1 MTTPAAI
8 DFSRLFGARSI
19 AVIGASADEKTPSG
33 QPLMHLRNLGY
44 PGEVYP
50 VNPRYE
56 VIGAWRCYPSV
67 SAPAGVANM
76 PIMSA
81 STSDSEKLVAMGS
94 GIGLALT

>member
-19 AVIGASADEKTPSG
+19 AVVGASADEKTPSG

-44 PGEVYP
+44 SGEVYP

-56 VIGAWRCYPSV
+56 AIGQWRCYPSV
-67 SAPAGVANM
+67 SALPVAPDM
-76 PIMSA
+76 A
-81 STSDSEKLVAMGS
+81 LGEQVLVELVRLRGEA
-94 GIGLALT
+94 